1 MSTRPGRMPIDRY
14 TDIGELTGRVR
25 RALRRSYLPTAGILG
40 LETAYLWFTGRPG
53 AAAFAL
59 IAVGTLIAL
68 GLWARRGIG
77 LPLLPVIIVQNLF
90 IYGVPIAAGHE
101 TITTYPADFVYR
113 AGREVLIFDV
123 ALAVAWAGAMQFLRP
138 SPAVSHVL
146 LRFSRAGARGWLR
159 LGFIMIVAA
168 TGYYLLQGLDLLGGL
183 TAMLPSGSDSILF
196 ALASVVGAC
205 GFFLV
210 SMTIGGNQASPVA
223 KAAFWLLLI
232 ANAMMSASD
241 FLLSAAAANL
251 ITVAIGFFWSR
262 GRLPWR
268 YLALALLALSFLNLG
283 KATMRSRYWGNA
295 DTPGPART
303 FRQLPAC
310 YAEWIE
316 VSYRA
321 LLENGLAKRESD
333 VAALEP
339 AAHKNQTLLDRVDN
353 LQNLLFVIDAID
365 TDHLKPLDGKTYSLI
380 PPLLV
385 PRVLWPDKPR
395 SHEGQILLN
404 VHFGRQDL
412 ESTLTTYIAWG
423 LLPEAYGNFGAVTG
437 SVGLGIFLGL
447 LFAWVENLTARKL
460 LVSMEGFLCLSL
472 LINLVNSF
480 EMVASVLVTSIFQ
493 SFVVILAASLPFV
506 HREVKPG
513 PPPEDLEGDASTA

>member
-1 MSTRPGRMPIDRY
+1 MTPGAERTPVDRY

-25 RALRRSYLPTAGILG
+25 LAIRRALLPTVAVLGI
-40 LETAYLWFTGRPG
+40 ESAYLGIAGRPG

-59 IAVGTLIAL
+59 VAVGTIIAL
-68 GLWARRGIG
+68 GLWGRRAVG
-77 LPLLPVIIVQNLF
+77 LPLLPVIVVQNLI
-90 IYGVPIAAGHE
+90 IYGAPIAAGHE
-101 TITTYPADFVYR
+101 TITSYPPDFVLR
-113 AGREVLIFDV
+113 AGREVLIFDL
-123 ALAVAWAGAMQFLRP
+123 ALALAWLGGMKFFRP
-138 SPAVSHVL
+138 SPPISHVL
-146 LRFSRAGARGWLR
+146 HRFSRAGARGWLR
-159 LGFIMIVAA
+159 LGFTLIVAA
-168 TGYYLLQGLDLLGGL
+168 TGFYALQGLNLLGAL
-183 TAMLPSGSDSILF
+183 YAMLPGGSDSIVY
-196 ALASVVGAC
+196 ALLSVISAC

-210 SMTIGGNQASPVA
+210 SMTIGGNQASAAA
-223 KAAFWLLLI
+223 KGAFWLLLI

-268 YLALALLALSFLNLG
+268 YLAIALLSLSFLNLG
-283 KATMRSRYWGNA
+283 KATMRARYWGNA
-295 DTPGPART
+295 DTPGAART
-303 FRQLPAC
+303 FGQLPAC

-316 VSYRA
+316 VSYHA
-321 LLENGLAKRESD
+321 LLENSSTRDKASD
-333 VAALEP
+333 APEVQAN
-339 AAHKNQTLLDRVDN
+339 KNQTLLDRIDN

-365 TDHLKPLDGKTYSLI
+365 TDHIKPLDGKTYALI

-437 SVGLGIFLGL
+437 SLGLGIFLGL
-447 LFAWVENLTARKL
+447 LFAWIENLTARKL

-506 HREVKPG
+506 HREAKPR